1 VFILSIVGIST
12 TMEDLSKESASPAAL
27 PDIKI
32 TEAPAPLVLD
42 TFNLQKYVPF
52 MPGTGGQD
60 HRAPSIDPIIEAR
73 VLRKFDARVP
83 VLAGF
88 LCIAPSLILLL
99 HVRDELRNFPDLL
112 AFLDRSNIG

>member
-1 VFILSIVGIST
+1 
-12 TMEDLSKESASPAAL
+12 MEDLSKESASPAAL

-32 TEAPAPLVLD
+32 TEEAPAPLVID
-42 TFNLQKYVPF
+42 TFNLQKDVPS

-73 VLRKFDARVP
+73 VLRKLDARVP
-83 VLAGF
+83 ALAGF

-99 HVRDELRNFPDLL
+99 CPR
-112 AFLDRSNIG
+112 